1 MEDLLAEFLAETGE
15 ALAELDTALVA
26 LERQDGDAETL
37 ARIFRMVH
45 SVKGA
50 AGFLALHRLS
60 AVAHAAENL
69 LGRYRDGEVPV
80 TQAGVSAVL
89 AAMDA
94 IRRILA
100 GLAEG
105 GAEPEGDDGA
115 LIAALDAA
123 EKGAMAAP
131 PAATAPA
138 APPPHEEPAAAE
150 PAPPGADPVA
160 PPGAEPVAPPGAEPV
175 ALPGAEPAAP
185 LPAAE
190 AAGAARAPAQS
201 IRVSL
206 TVLDE
211 LMTLASEL
219 VLVRNQLLQMA
230 RGEEASPFTAPLARL
245 SRITSDMQEGV
256 MKTRMQPVS
265 AAWGPLPRIVRDLG
279 AELGKRIELA
289 MSGGETE
296 LDRQVLELIRDPLT
310 HMVRNSCDHGLE
322 RPDQRRA
329 AGKPESGRIALSAR
343 HEGGRIVIEIAD
355 DGRGLDLAKVR
366 ARILGRGLAT
376 EAELAAMRDDEVA
389 RFVFRPGFS
398 TAEAVTA
405 VSGRGVGMDVVR
417 SNIERIGGTVDLQTV
432 PGRGTTVSVRIP
444 LTLAIVSALVVQ
456 AAGERF
462 AVPQAT
468 VVELVRVG
476 RGSVAVEWL
485 DAAPVLRL
493 RGQLLPLVALGPL
506 LGLRDAY
513 AGGAEVDGFV
523 AVLQGDSGR
532 FGLLVDGVF
541 DTEEIVVKPVAPILR
556 DLSVFSGNTILGD
569 GGVIMILD
577 PAGVARM
584 AGVGGGGAVQQEA
597 VAEADART
605 QVLLFRAGGAPTPAV
620 VPLGVVA
627 RLESLPAEAVEMAGG
642 SPMTQYRGQLMPLV
656 PLGHWEPPAPG
667 TQQQVMVFQDGA
679 RRLGLMVDE
688 IIDVLEER
696 LVLRSSSDRPGFLGS
711 AIVAGRATDVL
722 DCAYWLR
729 SGDPAWFGRHDARA
743 PRLLLV
749 EDSGFFRQVVVPA
762 LTAAGYDVTAR
773 ADAAQALKL
782 RAEGQC
788 FDAILTDIEMPGMDG
803 FGLLAEIRRGGPWA
817 ATPVVALTS
826 KANPVDVA
834 RGHQAG
840 FQDYVAKFD
849 RDRVLDALARAMSQ
863 GAEA

>member
-1 MEDLLAEFLAETGE
+1 MEDLLAEFLAETSE

-26 LERQDGDAETL
+26 LERQDGDADTL

-50 AGFLALHRLS
+50 AGFLGLVRLS

-69 LGRYRDGEVPV
+69 LGRYRDGESAV
-80 TQAGVSAVL
+80 TQAGVTAVL
-89 AAMDA
+89 TAMDT
-94 IRRILA
+94 IRHILA
-100 GLAEG
+100 GLAENA
-105 GAEPEGDDGA
+105 AEPEGDDSA
-115 LIAALDAA
+115 LIASLEAA
-123 EKGAMAAP
+123 ESGKAPEAPKPAAAP
-131 PAATAPA
+131 VAVAAPAPVAEDPAPAPQPEAIVEAPAPAPA
-138 APPPHEEPAAAE
+138 AADAAQPA
-150 PAPPGADPVA
+150 G
-160 PPGAEPVAPPGAEPV
+160 
-175 ALPGAEPAAP
+175 
-185 LPAAE
+185 E
-190 AAGAARAPAQS
+190 AGGPARAPVQS

-206 TVLDE
+206 GVLDE

-219 VLVRNQLLQMA
+219 VLVRNQLLQMS
-230 RGEEASPFTAPLARL
+230 RGEEASPFAAPLARL

-279 AELGKRIELA
+279 AELGKKIELA

-322 RPDQRRA
+322 RTEERRA
-329 AGKPESGRIALSAR
+329 AGKPETGRIALSAR
-343 HEGGRIVIEIAD
+343 QEGGRIVIEIAD

-366 ARILGRGLAT
+366 ARILSRGLAT
-376 EAELAAMRDDEVA
+376 EQELAAMRDDEVA

-398 TAEAVTA
+398 TAEKITS

-432 PGRGTTVSVRIP
+432 PGKGTTVSVRIP

-476 RGSVAVEWL
+476 RNAVALEWL
-485 DAAPVLRL
+485 DSAPVLRL

-506 LGLRDAY
+506 LGLRDPY
-513 AGGAEVDGFV
+513 KGGAELDGFV
-523 AVLQGDSGR
+523 CVLQGDAGR

-584 AGVGGGGAVQQEA
+584 AGVSTAGAVQQEA
-597 VAEADART
+597 VVDSNART
-605 QVLLFRAGGAPTPAV
+605 QLLLFRAAGQQTPMV
-620 VPLGVVA
+620 VPLGVIA
-627 RLESLPAEAVEMAGG
+627 RLESLPAESVELAGG
-642 SPMTQYRGQLMPLV
+642 TPMTQYRGQLMPLV

-667 TQQQVMVFQDGA
+667 TMQQVMVFQDGT
-679 RRLGLMVDE
+679 RQLGLMVDE
-688 IIDVLEER
+688 IMDVLEET
-696 LVLRSSSDRPGFLGS
+696 LTLRASSERPGFLGS

-729 SGDPAWFGRHDARA
+729 SGDPEWFGKHDRRA
-743 PRLLLV
+743 PRVLLV

-773 ADAAQALKL
+773 PDPVQALRL
-782 RAEGQC
+782 RAEGEM
-788 FDAILTDIEMPGMDG
+788 FDVVLSDIEMPGMDG
-803 FGLLAEIRRGGPWA
+803 FGLLAEIRNGGPWRDI
-817 ATPVVALTS
+817 PVVALTS
-826 KANPVDVA
+826 KSNPVEVT
-834 RGHQAG
+834 RGLAAG
-840 FQDYVAKFD
+840 FHDYVAKFD
-849 RDRVLDALARAMSQ
+849 RDRVLDALSRALSQ
-863 GAEA
+863 GVEA